1 MKDEVNMHWEKV
13 KYKYKDSKAKL
24 IKTMLI
30 WYAKSW
36 QRIYFLKN
44 WLSNVKSKYSGRLG
58 LLLLSVLLV
67 ITALFV
73 PALQSYLEPY
83 FSQQSQLDSIRALF
97 LTLGGALIGATAIA
111 FSLIMFAMQ
120 VNVERMP
127 YGLFKKFSSDLK
139 LLGAFVTTFSLAAII
154 IGLSLIPDKSWV
166 AKATTATVWCS
177 LLIILLFVFAYRR
190 ALALISPTMQLG
202 LVVADT
208 EKSFKMWDRA
218 VKRTTPLLRE
228 NVNTETE
235 NEEIRRKYDMDRV
248 TYFRVHPNWTT
259 SAEQAISYCITF
271 SRRYAEHGDHEISRV
286 SLNSIVA
293 INALY
298 IKTKGKTFFA
308 NNFLFDNPLASDS
321 FLTNTLEHLRQ
332 NVQVAISRKD
342 EQFIEQN
349 LYSLLQLT
357 QLYLSVEY
365 GDADASRSHAH
376 LVSGYL
382 TSAVESIIPY
392 DMTDVLIEGTSILG
406 IVARLISKQ
415 DNPSYTVTI
424 SKTIAVVACTGA
436 VNKNYQPVSQVAVKQ
451 LAFLTLELI
460 KSKSGDVRYALK
472 EVKAHVKLI
481 AKMFLKTTDVT
492 LMSTHSTCLGPYYSV
507 TRNDSLLSWLTE
519 LTNALLEADSS
530 EDVGQHVIKHL
541 VEWADELYL
550 TEKELLLLAI
560 EKESQL
566 TFDLVHWIVQVAKL
580 FFATSCSDACND
592 HNRDMLRRSAVR
604 LMNVLSWI
612 PDDKEIITYIE
623 NYHIT
628 DNIFEV
634 AVAAYRRG
642 CNKEALE
649 IRELLLEWTYKSGK
663 YQTGWG
669 TLKKSFCGLACL
681 NLIFD
686 LADGVILI
694 EIDTYLTKEEVASIE
709 LRSRTARDLHKEAEK
724 YRTNY
729 GHDAIDIAMTEVN
742 QERLR
747 ELLHLI
753 ANHLYSET
761 NSAE

>member
-1 MKDEVNMHWEKV
+1 MHWEKV
-13 KYKYKDSKAKL
+13 IYKYKDSKTKL
-24 IKTMLI
+24 KKMMLI

-36 QRIYFLKN
+36 QKIYFLKN
-44 WLSNVKSKYSGRLG
+44 WLYNLKLKYSGRLG
-58 LLLLSVLLV
+58 LLLLFVLVL

-73 PALQSYLEPY
+73 PTLQCYLEPY

-127 YGLFKKFSSDLK
+127 HGLFKKFSSDLK
-139 LLGAFVTTFSLAAII
+139 LLGAFATTFSLATII

-235 NEEIRRKYDMDRV
+235 DEETRRKYDMDRV
-248 TYFRVHPNWTT
+248 TYFRLHPSWTT

-271 SRRYAEHGDHEISRV
+271 SRRYAEHGDHEISRI

-349 LYSLLQLT
+349 LHSLLQLT
-357 QLYLSVEY
+357 QLYLSIEY
-365 GDADASRSHAH
+365 GDADATRSHAH

-382 TSAVESIIPY
+382 TSAVESVIPH
-392 DMTDVLIEGTSILG
+392 DMADVLIEGVSLLG
-406 IVARLISKQ
+406 SAARLIIAHDK
-415 DNPSYTVTI
+415 PEYTTTI
-424 SKTIAVVACTGA
+424 SKTIVLIACTGSI
-436 VNKNYQPVSQVAVKQ
+436 NKNYHPVSQVAVKQ
-451 LAFLTLELI
+451 LAIITFELLQ
-460 KSKSGDVRYALK
+460 SKSRNVGYAIK
-472 EVKAHVKLI
+472 EVKSHIKLI
-481 AKMFLKTTDVT
+481 VEMFLNTPDAPM
-492 LMSTHSTCLGPYYSV
+492 MSFLDKSLASYYSA
-507 TRNDSLLSWLTE
+507 TSTDSLMSWLTG
-519 LTNALLEADSS
+519 LTNTLLTAKQDDEAA
-530 EDVGQHVIKHL
+530 QQVIRHL
-541 VEWADELYL
+541 VGWAGELYQ
-550 TEKELLLLAI
+550 TEKELLLLSI
-560 EKESQL
+560 GKRSHF
-566 TFDLVHWIVQVAKL
+566 TFDLVHWVVHITKL
-580 FFATSCSDACND
+580 LFAVSCAEVCND
-592 HNRDMLRRSAVR
+592 HDKDKLRKAA
-604 LMNVLSWI
+604 LWLINVLSWI
-612 PDDKEIITYIE
+612 PDDEEVIKYIE
-623 NYHIT
+623 TYHIT

-634 AVAAYRRG
+634 AVAAYRRD
-642 CNKEALE
+642 CDKEALE

-669 TLKKSFCGLACL
+669 TLKKSLCGLACL

-686 LADGVILI
+686 LADEVILS
-694 EIDTYLTKEEVASIE
+694 EIGTYLTKEEVASIE

-747 ELLHLI
+747 VLLHKI
-753 ANHLYSET
+753 ADHLYPEK
-761 NSAE
+761 NSSKFTD